1 MKTSLPS
8 LNALYAFNTAAYYGS
23 FTQAAQALNV
33 TQGAVNRQVHLLEQQ
48 LGVVLFVKQGRGV
61 RLTDAGQILYET
73 TREVFEHLHQGCTQ
87 VQQQQDSQPL
97 VLGCSGSLLA
107 RWFIPRLDQ
116 LNQALPEVRLQ
127 LHAAQGELEQLDA
140 LLCFSE
146 APWPQGVQVFELASE
161 WIGPVVSPLYPA
173 YAQLAQG
180 CPDVLKNEPL
190 LYTQSRPQAWPYWA
204 TAQGLTAQ
212 DLHWG
217 QGFEHL
223 YYLLE
228 AALAGLG
235 VAIAPKLLVENDL
248 ACGRLKAPWGFME
261 TSARLT
267 LWVPQPQ
274 SDPRISRLLHW
285 LSQQLNP
292 TPVMQP

>member
-8 LNALYAFNTAAYYGS
+8 LNALYAFNTAARYSS
-23 FTQAAQALNV
+23 FTQAAQVLHV
-33 TQGAVNRQVHLLEQQ
+33 TQGAVNRQIHLLEQQ
-48 LGVVLFVKQGRGV
+48 LGLVLFIKEGRGV
-61 RLTDAGQILYET
+61 RLTNAGQKLYET
-73 TREVFEHLHQGCTQ
+73 TCEVFERLHQGCTQ
-87 VQQQQDSQPL
+87 LQRHKDNQPL

-116 LNQALPEVRLQ
+116 LNQAVPEVRVQ
-127 LHAAQGELEQLDA
+127 LHAAQGDLDQLDA

-146 APWPQGVQVFELASE
+146 PPWPQGIQVIELASE

-173 YAQLAQG
+173 YPLLAQG
-180 CPDVLKNEPL
+180 RPDDLKDEPL

-204 TAQGLTAQ
+204 QAQGLVLQ
-212 DLHWG
+212 NLHWG

-267 LWVPQPQ
+267 LWVSHPQ
-274 SDPRISRLLHW
+274 SDARVTSLLDW
-285 LSQQLNP
+285 LSAQLSSHPKSP
-292 TPVMQP
+292 T